1 MRPPTYKAD
10 SLRQFL
16 LRNQIAT
23 LGELKKALGTSVDVT
38 CFRKLKEL
46 DYLASYSHRGSYYT
60 LRQIARFD
68 PDGLWSY
75 ESVWFSRYGT
85 LVASI
90 EAFISHSVK
99 GCFAEELARALRV
112 EVQDP
117 LLDLVQRRRI
127 SRQQVSG
134 IYLYTSSDAAI
145 RQRQLLTR
153 RTQLAVPTVAD
164 ATKLEV
170 SPQELKTAIILFYG
184 LLDEKQRRLY
194 AGLES
199 MKLGRGGD
207 RQLAEFL
214 AIDPHT
220 VARGRQ
226 QLLEQDVEVIRVR
239 RSGGGRK
246 SVEKKRPKS

>member
-1 MRPPTYKAD
+1 MRHPTYNAD
-10 SLRQFL
+10 NLREFL

-23 LGELKKALGTSVDVT
+23 LGELKKALGTPVDIT

-60 LRQIARFD
+60 LPEIARFD

-85 LVASI
+85 LVATI
-90 EAFISHSVK
+90 EAFINHSVK

-112 EVQDP
+112 EVQDA
-117 LLDLVQRRRI
+117 LLHLVQLRRI

-134 IYLYTSSDAAI
+134 VYLYTSSDAAV

-170 SPQELKTAIILFYG
+170 SAQELKAAIILFYG

-207 RQLAEFL
+207 RQLADFL

-226 QLLEQDVEVIRVR
+226 QLLEQDVEFSRVR
-239 RSGGGRK
+239 QSGGGRK

>member
-1 MRPPTYKAD
+1 MRPPTYNAD
-10 SLRQFL
+10 TLRQFL
-16 LRNQIAT
+16 LHSQIAT
-23 LGELKKALGTSVDVT
+23 MGELKKALSTSVDVT

-46 DYLASYSHRGSYYT
+46 DYLASYSHRGGYYT
-60 LRQIARFD
+60 LREIARFD
-68 PDGLWSY
+68 ADGLWEY
-75 ESVWFSRYGT
+75 ESVSFSRYGT
-85 LVASI
+85 LLATI
-90 EAFISHSVK
+90 EAFIKHSVK
-99 GCFAEELARALRV
+99 GFFAEELARALRV
-112 EVQDP
+112 EVQDA
-117 LLDLVQRRRI
+117 LLHLVKRRTI
-127 SRQQVSG
+127 SRQLLSG
-134 IYLYTSSDAAI
+134 VYLYTSSDPAI
-145 RQRQLLTR
+145 RRQQLLTR
-153 RTQLAVPTVAD
+153 RTQLVVPTVAD

-214 AIDPHT
+214 GIDPHT

-246 SVEKKRPKS
+246 SAEKKRPNS